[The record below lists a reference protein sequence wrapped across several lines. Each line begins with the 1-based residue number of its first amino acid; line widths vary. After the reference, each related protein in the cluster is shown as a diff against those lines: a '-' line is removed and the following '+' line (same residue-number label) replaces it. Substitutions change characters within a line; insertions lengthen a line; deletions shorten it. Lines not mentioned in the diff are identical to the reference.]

1 MIPSFLSLIG
11 FFALAIGISYVMNF
25 VAQELYA
32 SKGIYEPM
40 TERSSHIRPVSRSG
54 GLALFISLIACFF
67 VVNNFFQLDLSINFW
82 FSLVIV
88 FIGGIWD
95 DIYKLRYHQKL
106 VVQFAAGLMLSQS
119 GFSVNSLHGLL
130 GVEVIPPFLATLFS
144 LGVFVL
150 VVNAINLVDGIDGLA
165 TFLFVLFVLHAGLL
179 MWEASD
185 TILLLVPITIGI
197 VLPFLVFNLYRKK
210 KAILGDSGSMLL
222 GTLVSYIL
230 FWMLDHCT
238 TLPTDAL
245 INRFILALSLLLYP
259 LLDTLRVF
267 VIRIKNG
274 QHPFKADRNHL
285 HHLLIDRGHTHLH
298 AALSIVLWSDFFLLI
313 QLGGYTY
320 WGWIGAVLWTIVWI
334 LISGWIFFKTAKR

>member
-1 MIPSFLSLIG
+1 MPITTVIDATTGGKLVDSTISGLQ
-11 FFALAIGISYVMNF
+11 ALDWAI
-25 VAQELYA
+25 
-32 SKGIYEPM
+32 
-40 TERSSHIRPVSRSG
+40 
-54 GLALFISLIACFF
+54 IACFF
-67 VVNNFFQLDLSINFW
+67 VVNIFFEIDLSINFW

-106 VVQFAAGLMLSQS
+106 VVQFAAGLLLSQS
-119 GFSVNSLHGLL
+119 GFSINSLHGLL
-130 GVEVIPPFLATLFS
+130 GVEALPPFLASIFS
-144 LGVFVL
+144 LGVYIL

-238 TLPTDAL
+238 TLHL
-245 INRFILALSLLLYP
+245 
-259 LLDTLRVF
+259 
-267 VIRIKNG
+267 
-274 QHPFKADRNHL
+274 PF
-285 HHLLIDRGHTHLH
+285 
-298 AALSIVLWSDFFLLI
+298 SDF
-313 QLGGYTY
+313 
-320 WGWIGAVLWTIVWI
+320 
-334 LISGWIFFKTAKR
+334 